1 MDDHI
6 ARVLGHSELEVMV
19 PQTTDYTLQELG
31 LRRQST
37 PGQEH
42 HAFKGNLLTNLA
54 SISSRTSLHFDEQ
67 LDILVVLRTPGDLS
81 GWEKRFSYLNINL
94 EAHAYGSD
102 IKNSNDQAS
111 EGQSVQ
117 PQGRDIV
124 WSGVVDTSQ
133 EPFAICGENTNAF
146 VWVVKCF
153 LNRPK
158 LRMQQPMIYFKV
170 SGIFRHPPTSPR
182 DSQDP
187 FLPSGVAASV
197 NVLEP
202 LSGDA
207 GLQGMKPQLT
217 ASRLD
222 RININND
229 TTVKDL
235 AIRSRPRKPFPA
247 RPAISARVRYS
258 KSGAYTGRRC
268 IIASLDIETA
278 PFQDD
283 EIELSDVMM
292 QLSDG
297 SAEDLCKGQAIN
309 LPMTCQPKDNI
320 VFLFRLLPFDDQT
333 SDSGVRSNSRTLDI
347 SIDARVLVSDVC
359 RPKIQM
365 RWKTLVDFST
375 ALNPKYGAPAQ
386 ALQRSNRPS
395 SLPVPS
401 DMGNR
406 GPDETSPIDFN
417 DVSAASQHLSIPN
430 IGLTLTF
437 TAPKDAY
444 VGQPFTWDVFLVNHS
459 PKPRRLAIVVI
470 PARSSGDYT
479 NDVSK
484 IDVSTAM
491 GKDINGRRHDYAEA
505 IMDENTLY
513 AMQKRLAKNDV
524 GIVCLS
530 PEVRMGTLH
539 PGFCHNT
546 ELKFLPLAKGVLH
559 IEAVR
564 VVDLEENK
572 WVDVRD
578 LPEIVAEER
587 GAED

>member
-6 ARVLGHSELEVMV
+6 ARVLGHSELEVIV
-19 PQTTDYTLQELG
+19 PQTTEDY
-31 LRRQST
+31 
-37 PGQEH
+37 
-42 HAFKGNLLTNLA
+42 
-54 SISSRTSLHFDEQ
+54 EQ

-94 EAHAYGSD
+94 EAHVYGSD
-102 IKNSNDQAS
+102 NINPNSQAS

-117 PQGRDIV
+117 PQARDIV

-133 EPFAICGENTNAF
+133 EPLAIFEEDTNAF
-146 VWVVKCF
+146 TWVVKCF

-187 FLPSGVAASV
+187 FLPSGVAASL

-202 LSGDA
+202 LSGDV

-217 ASRLD
+217 ASRLV
-222 RININND
+222 RININHD
-229 TTVKDL
+229 TTVKDQV
-235 AIRSRPRKPFPA
+235 IESRPQKPFPA
-247 RPAISARVRYS
+247 RPAISARIRYS

-309 LPMTCQPKDNI
+309 LPMKCQPKDNI
-320 VFLFRLLPFDDQT
+320 VFLFRLLPFDDPT

-375 ALNPKYGAPAQ
+375 ALNPKYGTPAQ
-386 ALQRSNRPS
+386 ALQRSKRPS
-395 SLPVPS
+395 SLSVPS
-401 DMGNR
+401 GMGNR
-406 GPDETSPIDFN
+406 GPNETSPMDVN
-417 DVSAASQHLSIPN
+417 DLSAASQHLSIPN

-437 TAPKDAY
+437 TAPKDVY

-459 PKPRRLAIVVI
+459 PKPRRLAMMVI
-470 PARSSGDYT
+470 PARSSGNYT
-479 NDVSK
+479 NHISK
-484 IDVSTAM
+484 TNVSTAT
-491 GKDINGRRHDYAEA
+491 GKDENGIGRSHHDYAEA
-505 IMDENTLY
+505 IMDDKTLY

-524 GIVCLS
+524 GIVSLS

-546 ELKFLPLAKGVLH
+546 ELKFLPLAKGILH

-564 VVDLEENK
+564 VMDLDENK
-572 WVDVRD
+572 SVDVRD

-587 GAED
+587 GAEED